1 MPLEMIA
8 CETPDRRLETHC
20 LTRELQLLGV
30 TEEQLQGIRFR
41 GTNKGLPFDRWPS
54 TFPGG
59 RAIQAISLIRAYAAL
74 KWLIVENP
82 TYSRTMLG
90 GL

>member
-8 CETPDRRLETHC
+8 CETPDRHLETHC

-41 GTNKGLPFDRWPS
+41 GTN
-54 TFPGG
+54 
-59 RAIQAISLIRAYAAL
+59 IRIA
-74 KWLIVENP
+74 V
-82 TYSRTMLG
+82 
-90 GL
+90 